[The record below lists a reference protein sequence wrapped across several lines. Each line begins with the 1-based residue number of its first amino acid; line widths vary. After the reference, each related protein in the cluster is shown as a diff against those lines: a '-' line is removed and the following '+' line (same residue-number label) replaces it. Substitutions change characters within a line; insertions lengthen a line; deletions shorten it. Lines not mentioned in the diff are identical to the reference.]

1 MQVWEGKSTEEKIEV
16 NGEINTQKSEVT
28 SELLKESTTL
38 AVKDIEN
45 HTLSENGAVAKTGD
59 APKGAKPVV
68 LESKIVPNGVANGC

>member
-1 MQVWEGKSTEEKIEV
+1 M
-16 NGEINTQKSEVT
+16 
-28 SELLKESTTL
+28 
-38 AVKDIEN
+38 KDIEN